1 MSTEKR
7 VIKKYP
13 NRRLYDTATSSYIT
27 LEDVKRLVLDNVDLQ
42 VVDAKTQED
51 ISRSVLLQII
61 LEEESGGSPIFTH
74 DVLTQ
79 FIRSYGQAMQGMMGP
94 FLEKNLEIFGQ
105 LQKKMQEQ
113 SRSLCSDGNGWN
125 ANLWGEYMKLQAPAM
140 QNLMSNYMEQ
150 SSTTF
155 LDMQNR
161 MQEQT
166 KQLFS
171 GFAFPGFP
179 IPPAQAEDNNKK

>member
-27 LEDVKRLVLDNVDLQ
+27 LEDVKRLVLENVDLQ
-42 VVDAKTQED
+42 VVDAKSQED

-61 LEEESGGSPIFTH
+61 LDEESCGSPMFTH
-74 DVLTQ
+74 EVLTQ
-79 FIRSYGQAMQGMMGP
+79 FIRFYGQAMQGMMGP

-105 LQKKMQEQ
+105 LQTKMQEQ
-113 SRSLCSDGNGWN
+113 SRTLCTDSSGLN
-125 ANLWGEYMKLQAPAM
+125 ANLWGEYMKFQGPAM

-150 SSTTF
+150 STSTF

-166 KQLFS
+166 KQLFT
-171 GFAFPGFP
+171 GFPFPGFP
-179 IPPAQAEDNNKK
+179 VAPVQNEDSSKS

>member
-1 MSTEKR
+1 
-7 VIKKYP
+7 
-13 NRRLYDTATSSYIT
+13 
-27 LEDVKRLVLDNVDLQ
+27 
-42 VVDAKTQED
+42 
-51 ISRSVLLQII
+51 
-61 LEEESGGSPIFTH
+61 
-74 DVLTQ
+74 
-79 FIRSYGQAMQGMMGP
+79 
-94 FLEKNLEIFGQ
+94 
-105 LQKKMQEQ
+105 
-113 SRSLCSDGNGWN
+113 
-125 ANLWGEYMKLQAPAM
+125 MKLQAPAM